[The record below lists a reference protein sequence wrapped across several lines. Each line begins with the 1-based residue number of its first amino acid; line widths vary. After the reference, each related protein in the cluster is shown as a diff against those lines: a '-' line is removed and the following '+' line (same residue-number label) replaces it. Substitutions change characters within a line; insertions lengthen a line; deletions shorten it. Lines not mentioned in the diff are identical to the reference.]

1 MTVGRLGPNTLVSED
16 EQPTQNQLAIDG
28 DLLNSLTMC
37 YIPDVGSSQLIY
49 HDLHSH
55 LLRLQNYVEK
65 TKNRSK
71 TLILTYV
78 SEWHFQVERLSEGRR
93 H

>member
-1 MTVGRLGPNTLVSED
+1 MTVGRLGTNTLVSEN
-16 EQPTQNQLAIDG
+16 EPTQNQLAIDG
-28 DLLNSLTMC
+28 DLLNSLTRC
-37 YIPDVGSSQLIY
+37 YIPDVESSRLIY
-49 HDLHSH
+49 HELHSH
-55 LLRLQNYVEK
+55 LPRLQNCVEK

-78 SEWHFQVERLSEGRR
+78 SEWHFQVEQLSEGRR